1 MINGSSLK
9 NTRASNIMRYATI
22 AILLLA
28 TLCSA
33 SALAEENNSRNME
46 ALLAH
51 SLQDIG
57 NNKLDVALNE
67 VDSLLKA
74 NPNFK
79 LAQLVKGD
87 LLLARSQPLN
97 NFGNAPNAPRDRM
110 EDLRD
115 EARARLQRVSQQQP
129 FNTMPKYLWQLDA
142 DQHFAIVVDTS
153 KSTLYLFENVNGEPH
168 YVSDFYISVGKKGA
182 DKVSE
187 GDQRTPLG
195 VYFIN
200 SKLTKDKLTDFYG
213 SVAYPLSYPNEWDK
227 RLGRDG
233 HGIWLHGTPSDT
245 YSRPPRASNGC
256 VVLANEDLLQIGKHV
271 EIGHTP
277 VVITSQM
284 DWADDSDRADRSA
297 LLGEIEKWRSD
308 WASRNTDAYLTHYAK
323 DFSTGSVNFA
333 AFSDQKRLVNSG
345 KTWIKV
351 SISKLSA
358 FPYPSQPGL
367 VVVNFEQ
374 DYDSNNLS
382 NRMIKR
388 QYWMKR
394 NDKWQIVYEGSA

>member
-1 MINGSSLK
+1 MK
-9 NTRASNIMRYATI
+9 YAT
-22 AILLLA
+22 LPLFLLA
-28 TLCSA
+28 TLFSA
-33 SALAEENNSRNME
+33 SALAEENNSRSME

-51 SLQDIG
+51 SLQAIG

-67 VDSLLKA
+67 VDSLLKV

-87 LLLARSQPLN
+87 LLLARSQPLSD
-97 NFGNAPNAPRDRM
+97 FGNAPNAPRDRM

-115 EARARLQRVSQQQP
+115 EARARLQRVQQQQP
-129 FNTMPKYLWQLDA
+129 FNTTPKYLWQLDA
-142 DQHFAIVVDTS
+142 DQHYAIVVDTS
-153 KSTLYLFENVNGEPH
+153 KSTLYLYENINGEPH

-213 SVAYPLSYPNEWDK
+213 SVAYPLSYPNEWDR

-256 VVLANEDLLQIGKHV
+256 VVLANEDLQLIGKHV
-271 EIGHTP
+271 QIGHTP
-277 VVITSQM
+277 VIITNQM
-284 DWADDSDRADRSA
+284 DWTDDNDRADRDT
-297 LLGEIEKWRSD
+297 LLAEIEKWRSD
-308 WASRNTDAYLTHYAK
+308 WASRNTDAYLAHYAR
-323 DFSTGSVNFA
+323 DFSTGAVNFA
-333 AFSDQKRLVNSG
+333 TFSDQKRLINSG

-351 SISKLSA
+351 SISKLSV

>member
-1 MINGSSLK
+1 
-9 NTRASNIMRYATI
+9 MRYITFSVLLI
-22 AILLLA
+22 AA
-28 TLCSA
+28 LCST
-33 SALAEENNSRNME
+33 SALAEEGDSRNME

-51 SLQDIG
+51 SLQNIG

-67 VDSLLKA
+67 VDSLLKV

-87 LLLARSQPLN
+87 LLLARSQVLN
-97 NFGNAPNAPRDRM
+97 DFGNAPNAPRDRM

-115 EARARLQRVSQQQP
+115 EARARLLRVQQQQP
-129 FNTMPKYLWQLDA
+129 FNTTPKYLWQLDA
-142 DQHFAIVVDTS
+142 DQHYAIVVDTS
-153 KSTLYLFENVNGEPH
+153 KSTLYLYENVNGEPH
-168 YVSDFYISVGKKGA
+168 YVADFYISVGKKGV

-187 GDQRTPLG
+187 GDLRTPLG

-200 SKLTKDKLTDFYG
+200 SKLTKDKLSDIYG
-213 SVAYPLSYPNEWDK
+213 SVAYPLSYPNEWDR

-256 VVLANEDLLQIGKHV
+256 VVLSNNDLMQIGKHV
-271 EIGHTP
+271 QIGHTP
-277 VVITSQM
+277 VIITSQM
-284 DWADDSDRADRSA
+284 DWSDDNDRADRGA
-297 LLGEIEKWRSD
+297 LLEEIEKWRND
-308 WASRNTDAYLTHYAK
+308 WASRNTDAYLAHYAE
-323 DFSTGSVNFA
+323 DFATGSLKFA
-333 AFSDQKRLVNSG
+333 AFAEQKRLVNSG

-351 SISKLSA
+351 SISKLSV